1 MLARKIL
8 AGCFL
13 TSLLAF
19 TPARGQQA
27 SSSIPIAS
35 PVGLLLARV
44 AHQRNRDAFGDV
56 SMVRYETLW
65 IVRDASGAH
74 ITATLPDVIVPRQS
88 GFWRIGIEHTCQLT
102 PAAQGDSSTLGNI
115 STADVPYAVPAGQAP
130 VVELDHAACDS
141 ETAKRL
147 FDDSY
152 NPEFV
157 PDPDSEHPPNPS
169 APSECGWANRWFV
182 SILPDL
188 ISISYFQGVS
198 EICEPEGGNDYK
210 EIWVQRPED
219 PFPFVGPAQQQIPF
233 DVVFGAA
240 GHHAWIHA
248 VSGGQSEGD
257 SCIADNPD
265 EDMPQTGWSLKHV
278 HGEWRTHAFA
288 QVGRVCAA
296 SGDPKVVAPRT
307 LTHAI
312 PLPIPWTELEKQL
325 PGISDAYVAPGA
337 SGLLA
342 IQSTKGD
349 PVSEQGQTVAVAL
362 YDFSGNKLAAKLLDL
377 PATKIVMAE
386 WATGRFVQSWTE
398 SLSAL
403 QAHGLPAVVVK
414 VRAAFKEPGSL
425 VAAPEPDDRL
435 R

>member
-1 MLARKIL
+1 MLLRKIL
-8 AGCFL
+8 LGCFFL
-13 TSLLAF
+13 WAFAF
-19 TPARGQQA
+19 TPLRAQQA
-27 SSSIPIAS
+27 SSPIPVAS

-44 AHQRNRDAFGDV
+44 AHERNRDALGDV
-56 SMVRYETLW
+56 SMVRYDTLW
-65 IVRDASGAH
+65 IVRDASGAR
-74 ITATLPDVIVPRQS
+74 IAATLPDVIVPRKS

-102 PAAQGDSSTLGNI
+102 PATQGDSNDHGNI
-115 STADVPYAVPAGQAP
+115 STADVPYAVAVEQAP
-130 VVELDHAACDS
+130 VVELDHPACDS
-141 ETAKRL
+141 QTAKRL

-152 NPEFV
+152 NPELV
-157 PDPDSEHPPNPS
+157 PDSDSEHPSNQN
-169 APSECGWANRWFV
+169 ALSECGWANRWFE

-198 EICEPEGGNDYK
+198 EICEPQGGNDYK

-240 GHHAWIHA
+240 GHRAWIHA
-248 VSGGQSEGD
+248 VSGGQPEGD

-296 SGDPKVVAPRT
+296 SGDPKVVVPRT
-307 LTHAI
+307 LTHAVAF
-312 PLPIPWTELEKQL
+312 PIPWNELEKEL
-325 PGISDAYVAPGA
+325 PGISDAYIAPGA
-337 SGLLA
+337 SVLLA

-349 PVSEQGQTVAVAL
+349 AVSEEGQTVAVAL
-362 YDFSGNKLAAKLLDL
+362 FDFSGNKLGAKLLEL
-377 PATKIVMAE
+377 PAARIVMAE
-386 WATGRFVQSWTE
+386 WTTGRFVPSWTK

-403 QAHGLPAVVVK
+403 QAQGLPAVVVK
-414 VRAAFKEPGSL
+414 VRAASN
-425 VAAPEPDDRL
+425 
-435 R
+435 

>member
-1 MLARKIL
+1 MLARKVV

-13 TSLLAF
+13 ISVLAF
-19 TPARGQQA
+19 PALRAQQPSA
-27 SSSIPIAS
+27 AAAGAS
-35 PVGLLLARV
+35 PVGLLLAHV
-44 AHQRNRDAFGDV
+44 AHERNRDAFGDV

-65 IVRDASGAH
+65 IVRDASGAR
-74 ITATLPDVIVPRQS
+74 IAATLPDIIVPRKS
-88 GFWRIGIEHTCQLT
+88 GFWRIGITHTCQLT
-102 PAAQGDSSTLGNI
+102 PSTRDDLTDHGNI
-115 STADVPYAVPAGQAP
+115 STADVPYAVAVGQAP
-130 VVELDHAACDS
+130 VVELDHPVCDAQ
-141 ETAKRL
+141 TAKRL

-157 PDPDSEHPPNPS
+157 PDPDSEHPADPN
-169 APSECGWANRWFV
+169 APTECGWANRWFE

-198 EICEPEGGNDYK
+198 ETCEPEGGNDYK
-210 EIWVQRPED
+210 EIWVQSPEE

-240 GHHAWIHA
+240 GHRAWIHA
-248 VSGGQSEGD
+248 VSGGQPEGD

-278 HGEWRTHAFA
+278 HGGWRTHAFA

-296 SGDPKVVAPRT
+296 SGDPKVVVPRA

-312 PLPIPWTELEKQL
+312 PLPIPWSELEKQL
-325 PGISDAYVAPGA
+325 PGISDAYLAPGA
-337 SGLLA
+337 SVLLA
-342 IQSTKGD
+342 IQSKKGD
-349 PVSEQGQTVAVAL
+349 LVPEEGQTVAVAL
-362 YDFSGNKLAAKLLDL
+362 YDFSGNKLGAKLLDL
-377 PATKIVMAE
+377 RPSKVVMAE

-403 QAHGLPAVVVK
+403 QTQGLPAVVVRN
-414 VRAAFKEPGSL
+414 RAASK
-425 VAAPEPDDRL
+425 
-435 R
+435 